1 VRAWHGREVVALEG
15 GASAGAQLVDAAR
28 RMIQHASADIGEV
41 I

>member
-1 VRAWHGREVVALEG
+1 VKSSRWKAAQ
-15 GASAGAQLVDAAR
+15 APAQLVDAAR